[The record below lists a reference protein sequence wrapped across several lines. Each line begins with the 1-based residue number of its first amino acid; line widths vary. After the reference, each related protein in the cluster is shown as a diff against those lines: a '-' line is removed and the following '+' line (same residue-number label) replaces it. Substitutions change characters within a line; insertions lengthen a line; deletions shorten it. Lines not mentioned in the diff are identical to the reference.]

1 MNKKY
6 GTWTRLMALCLT
18 LLLAVGVFGT
28 AALAARIET
37 DTTGSI
43 EVSGVEDGV
52 DVDVNAY
59 QVMTVKF
66 DYATQQPVDPVYFW
80 SSAGSSAGS
89 SAVSDWVRSN
99 TVYARYINADNSVT
113 EAFIN
118 AGTDDIAAF
127 YDALAAAIKGGMIT
141 LASSGSCKGNNT
153 ISDLPMGGYLIL
165 VENGMKVYRPSA
177 VNIEPVYDEKT
188 GEWTMSTSELAVKA
202 SDMTMDK
209 TVNEDETDGH
219 VKDAW
224 DQVEIG
230 ETVNFDLR
238 TNVPKYPANAIA
250 KQYAISDTL
259 SAGLTLE
266 ADSIKVYG
274 VNKENVEIELYE
286 GTAEGT
292 AYTQEITRPDPNK
305 RTTRF
310 TLTFDYDQIKDYD
323 KIHVDYNAVVNS
335 NAVVG
340 GAGNPN
346 EAVLKYNNNPYDD
359 TSWKEKKDEV
369 KVYTYGLKVNKVDN
383 ENNPLTG
390 AEFTLSEDPD
400 GSNLMPFFKTGDG
413 TYRVPATAEEAQK
426 AITTLQVG
434 ANSDA
439 KGKLNI
445 SGLSVGTYYLI
456 ETKVPGGYNKPSNPV
471 TIIEIKDED
480 HDGLPTINDDNAN
493 EFVDG
498 FVALDVVNTKG
509 FKLPTTGGMGTFL
522 FTMGGVAIMGVA
534 ILLFFV
540 LRRRKAVSDK

>member
-28 AALAARIET
+28 AALAARIEK

-80 SSAGSSAGS
+80 RD
-89 SAVSDWVRSN
+89 AVKDWVRDN
-99 TVYARYINADNSVT
+99 TVYASYINADNSVT
-113 EAFIN
+113 EDFTN
-118 AGTDDIAAF
+118 AGTNDIAAF
-127 YDALAAAIKGGMIT
+127 YDALAAAIKGGTIT
-141 LASSGSCKGNNT
+141 LTASGTRTGSGT
-153 ISDLPMGGYLIL
+153 IDNLPMGGYLIL

-177 VNIEPVYDEKT
+177 VNIVPAYNET
-188 GEWTMSTSELAVKA
+188 TQEWEMSTSALKVKY

-209 TVNEDETDGH
+209 TINEDQTNDGH
-219 VKDAW
+219 DKDVSVQAG
-224 DQVEIG
+224 IG

-238 TNVPKYPANAIA
+238 TNVPQYPANAIA

-259 SAGLTLE
+259 SAGLTLKPN
-266 ADSIKVYG
+266 SIKVYG
-274 VNKENVEIELYE
+274 VKGDVETKLDKDI
-286 GTAEGT
+286 
-292 AYTQEITRPDPNK
+292 AYTQGTTRPDPDK
-305 RTTRF
+305 TGTTSF
-310 TLTFDYDQIKDYD
+310 TLKFVYDQIKDYD

-340 GAGNPN
+340 GEGNPN
-346 EAVLKYNNNPYDD
+346 AAVLDYNNNPYDS
-359 TSWKEKKDEV
+359 TSWKEKTDEV

-383 ENNPLTG
+383 AEKPLTG
-390 AEFTLSEDPD
+390 AEFTLSENQN
-400 GSNLMPFFKTGDG
+400 GSNPMPFVKTGDG
-413 TYRVPATAEEAQK
+413 TYRVATAEDAQTT
-426 AITTLQVG
+426 TTLQVG
-434 ANSDA
+434 ANNDDA
-439 KGKLNI
+439 TKGKLNI
-445 SGLSVGTYYLI
+445 SGLSVGTYYLT

-471 TIIEIKDED
+471 TKIEIKDAD
-480 HDGLPTINDDNAN
+480 RDGLPTINDDTN
-493 EFVDG
+493 EFGDG
-498 FVALDVVNTKG
+498 FVELNVVNTKG

-522 FTMGGVAIMGVA
+522 FTMGGVAIMGAA

>member
-28 AALAARIET
+28 AALAAPIVEN
-37 DTTGSI
+37 TTGSI
-43 EVSGVEDGV
+43 EVSGVENG
-52 DVDVNAY
+52 VDVNAY
-59 QVMTVKF
+59 RVMTVNF

-80 SSAGSSAGS
+80 RD
-89 SAVSDWVRSN
+89 AVKDWVRDHYGS
-99 TVYARYINADNSVT
+99 YINTTDNSVT
-113 EAFIN
+113 KAFIN

-127 YDALAAAIKGGMIT
+127 YDALAAAIKGKKVN
-141 LASSGSCKGNNT
+141 LASSGFRTGNGT
-153 ISDLPMGGYLIL
+153 IGDLPMGGYLIL
-165 VENGMKVYRPSA
+165 VEKGMKVYRPSA
-177 VNIEPVYDEKT
+177 VNIEPEYHENT
-188 GEWTMSTSELAVKA
+188 GEWTMSTSTLEVKA

-209 TVNEDETDGH
+209 TVNEDQTDDH
-219 VKDAW
+219 HDKDAW

-238 TNVPKYPANAIA
+238 TNVPQYPANAFA
-250 KQYAISDTL
+250 KQYVISDTL

-266 ADSIKVYG
+266 EDSITVYG
-274 VNKENVEIELYE
+274 VTEE
-286 GTAEGT
+286 GETKKLAKDI
-292 AYTQEITRPDPNK
+292 AYTQEITRPDPDK
-305 RTTRF
+305 TGTTRF
-310 TLTFDYDQIKDYD
+310 TLTFFDYDQIKDYD

-426 AITTLQVG
+426 ATITLQVG

-439 KGKLNI
+439 TKGKLNI
-445 SGLSVGTYYLI
+445 SGLSVGTYYLT

-471 TIIEIKDED
+471 TIIEIKDEN
-480 HDGLPTINDDNAN
+480 HNGQPTINNGAD
-493 EFVDG
+493 EFGDG
-498 FVALDVVNTKG
+498 FVELNVVNTKG

-522 FTMGGVAIMGVA
+522 FTMGGVAIMGAA

>member
-80 SSAGSSAGS
+80 RD
-89 SAVSDWVRSN
+89 AVKDWVRDHYES
-99 TVYARYINADNSVT
+99 YINTTDNSVT
-113 EAFIN
+113 KAFTGAN
-118 AGTDDIAAF
+118 ADDIAAF
-127 YDALAAAIKGGMIT
+127 YDALAAEIKDKT
-141 LASSGSCKGNNT
+141 LASSGSCTGNGT
-153 ISDLPMGGYLIL
+153 ISPLPMGGYLIL

-188 GEWTMSTSELAVKA
+188 GEWTMSTSTLAVKA

-209 TVNEDETDGH
+209 TVNS
-219 VKDAW
+219 

-230 ETVNFDLR
+230 EEVNFDLR
-238 TNVPKYPANAIA
+238 TNVPKYPANAFA

-259 SAGLTLE
+259 SAGLTLKE
-266 ADSIKVYG
+266 GSIEVYG
-274 VNKENVEIELYE
+274 VKENGETDEL
-286 GTAEGT
+286 AKDT
-292 AYTQEITRPDPNK
+292 AYTQGKTRPDPDK
-305 RTTRF
+305 TETTSF
-310 TLTFDYDQIKDYD
+310 TLRFVYDQIKEYD
-323 KIHVDYNAVVNS
+323 KIHVHYSAVVNKD
-335 NAVVG
+335 AVVG
-340 GAGNPN
+340 TAGNPN
-346 EAVLKYNNNPYDD
+346 KAVLDYNNNPYDSN
-359 TSWKEKKDEV
+359 SWKEKKDEV

-383 ENNPLTG
+383 ENKPLTG
-390 AEFTLSEDPD
+390 AEFTLSENQN
-400 GSNLMPFFKTGDG
+400 GSNPMRFVETGDG
-413 TYRVPATAEEAQK
+413 TYRVATDEDAQ
-426 AITTLQVG
+426 TTNTLQVG
-434 ANSDA
+434 ADGAA

-445 SGLSVGTYYLI
+445 SGLSVGTYYLT
-456 ETKVPGGYNKPSNPV
+456 ETKVPGGYNKPSKPV
-471 TIIEIKDED
+471 TKIEIKDEN
-480 HDGLPTINDDNAN
+480 HNGLPTINNGAD

-522 FTMGGVAIMGVA
+522 FTMGGVAIMGAA

>member
-80 SSAGSSAGS
+80 RD
-89 SAVSDWVRSN
+89 AVKDWVSAN
-99 TVYARYINADNSVT
+99 YPAYINADGSVT
-113 EAFIN
+113 EDFTVGEGKMTAED
-118 AGTDDIAAF
+118 AAAF
-127 YDALAAAIKGGMIT
+127 YDALAAAIKGGTIT
-141 LASSGSCKGNNT
+141 LTASGTCKGNNT
-153 ISDLPMGGYLIL
+153 IRNLPMGGYLIL

-209 TVNEDETDGH
+209 TVNEDQTDDH
-219 VKDAW
+219 HDKDAW

-238 TNVPKYPANAIA
+238 TNVPQYPANAIA

-266 ADSIKVYG
+266 EDSITVYG
-274 VNKENVEIELYE
+274 VTEE
-286 GTAEGT
+286 GETKKLAKDI
-292 AYTQEITRPDPNK
+292 AYTQEITRPDPDK
-305 RTTRF
+305 TGTTRF
-310 TLTFDYDQIKDYD
+310 TLTFFDYDQIKEYD

-340 GAGNPN
+340 EAGNLN
-346 EAVLKYNNNPYDD
+346 EAVLNYNNNPYDD

-383 ENNPLTG
+383 ANKPLTG
-390 AEFTLSEDPD
+390 AEFTLSKQS
-400 GSNLMPFFKTGDG
+400 GSDLMTLTFVETGDG
-413 TYRVPATAEEAQK
+413 KYRVATDEDAQDTK
-426 AITTLQVG
+426 TNTLQVG
-434 ANSDA
+434 ADSDA
-439 KGKLNI
+439 TKGKLNI
-445 SGLSVGTYYLI
+445 SGLSVGTYYLT
-456 ETKVPGGYNKPSNPV
+456 ETKVPGGYNKPSKPV
-471 TIIEIKDED
+471 TKIEIKDEN
-480 HDGLPTINDDNAN
+480 HNGQPTINNGAD
-493 EFVDG
+493 EFGDG
-498 FVALDVVNTKG
+498 FVELNVVNTKG

-522 FTMGGVAIMGVA
+522 FTMGGVAIMGAA